1 MHLCYIV
8 LLNNIIIIIF
18 SSIAIAWWSH
28 SASVMFSNNVLIL
41 KANVDISTILLAII
55 VNGVELSKEMKKTQA
70 TDYEDPVKAGIA
82 QLHSE
87 LTREE

>member
-1 MHLCYIV
+1 
-8 LLNNIIIIIF
+8 
-18 SSIAIAWWSH
+18 
-28 SASVMFSNNVLIL
+28 MFSNNVLIL
-41 KANVDISTILLAII
+41 RANVDISTIILLAII
-55 VNGVELSKEMKKTQA
+55 ADGVELSKEMKKTQA